1 MRAWLVI
8 GVAAFALIGGLQA
21 AEARGGRGGGGGGGL
36 IGVRGYTTQRGTYV
50 APHVRSRADGVLS
63 NNLSYRPG
71 MAASVAIG
79 GATGG
84 AVAAGLPAGGGRVVQ
99 TASATDGFP
108 DVVREP
114 RMPLYECP
122 AGQRV
127 AWNDEIND
135 GFCILN

>member
-1 MRAWLVI
+1 MRAWLVM
-8 GVAAFALIGGLQA
+8 GVAGFALMSGLQA
-21 AEARGGRGGGGGGGL
+21 AEARGGRGGGGL
-36 IGVRGYTTQRGTYV
+36 ISVRGYTTQRGTYV
-50 APHVRSRADGVLS
+50 APHVKSRPDGVPG

-71 MAASVAIG
+71 VAASVAIG

-84 AVAAGLPAGGGRVVQ
+84 AVAAGLPAGGGGVVQ

-108 DVVREP
+108 EVARAP

-122 AGQRV
+122 AGQRI
-127 AWNDEIND
+127 AWNDELDD